1 MKQIIE
7 TLDWLIR
14 NDMITRG
21 RTQIPITANLIGC
34 KDIVIAFEIIVK
46 KRVNILLFLDSL
58 IYDGLNYYNVSDD
71 VRQWT
76 TYEHMASETSRS
88 YNFSGFLNLIH
99 IFNRII

>member
-34 KDIVIAFEIIVK
+34 KDIVIAFEIIAK

-58 IYDGLNYYNVSDD
+58 IYDGLNYYNSKIDFI
-71 VRQWT
+71 
-76 TYEHMASETSRS
+76 
-88 YNFSGFLNLIH
+88 NLNLTQDEFDLLRKVLNYVQENKMEINK
-99 IFNRII
+99 I